1 MFTSLEARSRVSDD
15 NIDQRMTRSRTLR
28 MLFSLDTAFGLFS
41 LDRKEGDA
49 LRTVSEYS
57 HPLARRTRPMVS
69 AWRSRG
75 ALDADVQSMSACS
88 SEGLF

>member
-1 MFTSLEARSRVSDD
+1 MFTALEACSRVSDFP
-15 NIDQRMTRSRTLR
+15 IERRMSCSRNMGILRSLNP
-28 MLFSLDTAFGLFS
+28 AFGLFS

-57 HPLARRTRPMVS
+57 HSLARRPRRQVA

-75 ALDADVQSMSACS
+75 VVDDDVQSMSACS